1 MRVLS
6 RTWQMLLKGI
16 AEVRDAGKP
25 IAAAE
30 MVLVRIA
37 YAADLPT
44 PDEAIRSLDSN
55 GARSAGN
62 GGAAAGSADASAPT
76 SRPQAFR
83 TDSAGSAARALPAS
97 VAAPMARAE
106 ATPAVAINTFD
117 DLIALA
123 GQKRDL
129 QIRTALERD
138 VRLVRCE
145 DGRLEIALENG
156 AAKAIVGDL
165 ARKLTQWTGRRWM
178 VVISAE
184 AGAPTLKAQSEAKQA
199 ELKTGVQ
206 AHPLVQSVLTRFPG
220 AQITRV
226 QRREQDLPPD
236 VPPDPSD
243 DGAAEPMTDNDDSTF
258 GARGADDHPGEF

>member
-1 MRVLS
+1 VLS

-16 AEVRDAGKP
+16 AEVRDAAKP

-44 PDEAIRSLDSN
+44 PDEVIRSLDGN
-55 GARSAGN
+55 GARPQGNTAGT
-62 GGAAAGSADASAPT
+62 AGSAASAPAP
-76 SRPQAFR
+76 RPQAFR
-83 TDSAGSAARALPAS
+83 SEVPGGALRSSAAPAT
-97 VAAPMARAE
+97 APLAQSQAI
-106 ATPAVAINTFD
+106 PAIVISRFE

-123 GQKRDL
+123 SEKRDL
-129 QIRTALERD
+129 QMKTALERD

-145 DGRLEIALENG
+145 DGRLEIGLENG

-165 ARKLTQWTGRRWM
+165 ARKLSQWTGRRWM
-178 VVISAE
+178 VVVSAE
-184 AGAPTLKAQSEAKQA
+184 VGAPSLKAQSEAKQA

-220 AQITRV
+220 AEITRV
-226 QRREQDLPPD
+226 QRREQDLPLE
-236 VPPDPSD
+236 VPSD
-243 DGAAEPMTDNDDSTF
+243 PADDTAPEPFTDNDDSAF
-258 GARGADDHPGEF
+258 GTRSAAENSGKC